1 MRHSYLGT
9 MITNVFSTLDLD
21 TPADLD
27 DRDSWSP
34 RSVANPA
41 RTTWTGYAKNDADR
55 MPAS

>member
-1 MRHSYLGT
+1 

-21 TPADLD
+21 APADLGD
-27 DRDSWSP
+27 DRESWSP

-55 MPAS
+55 LPAS